1 LTITLIFVYNEII
14 VIVTTASRVSLLTLG
29 YKTVINILLFILIGA
44 SSCLNSF
51 RAWWTWRTIWCTYG
65 RLFYWCRLDWI
76 ILQAGKTYERDT
88 FSGRVITTIGRG
100 RQE

>member
-1 LTITLIFVYNEII
+1 VRKKEEEKEIREEESKQITKK
-14 VIVTTASRVSLLTLG
+14 SKQMMS
-29 YKTVINILLFILIGA
+29 LFILIGA
-44 SSCLNSF
+44 PSCLNSF